1 MEHSKTI
8 IERLLDQAAVYR
20 KELVL
25 AAALTCIGGAGTA
38 GYFFYKEY
46 VAKQAHKSYA
56 SALQLQQARVLK
68 ENETPGVFEVTFTN
82 GLEKWQAV
90 EKAFAHVYAEYN
102 HVGIGVMAGAAQVQ
116 ALLRLG
122 RDEQART
129 LLADVL
135 ARITSPELRSLYTLT
150 YARLLIDSAQ
160 EVDQQKGVSL
170 LAQLAAT
177 KDSAVHDSALYYL
190 GLHYW
195 LMRDTTSAANYWKQL
210 VMQYEGYERKNS
222 PWVDKA
228 KEKLALLDAAE

>member
-8 IERLLDQAAVYR
+8 IERLVDQAVVYR

-38 GYFFYKEY
+38 GYFFYKDY
-46 VAKQAHKSYA
+46 VAKQAHKAYA
-56 SALQLQQARVLK
+56 GALQLQQARILK
-68 ENETPGVFEVTFTN
+68 DNESPGLFEVSFAS
-82 GLEKWQAV
+82 GVEKWKAV
-90 EKAFAHVYAEYN
+90 EKAFGDVYAEYN

-122 RDEQART
+122 RYDEARNV
-129 LLADVL
+129 LADVI
-135 ARITSPELRSLYTLT
+135 ARITSPELRALYTLT
-150 YARLLIDSAQ
+150 YARLLIDSGL
-160 EVDQQKGVSL
+160 EIEQQKGVSL
-170 LAQLAAT
+170 LSQLAST

-210 VMQYEGYERKNS
+210 VMQYENYERKSS

-228 KEKLALLDAAE
+228 KEKLALLDVAE

>member
-8 IERLLDQAAVYR
+8 IERLIDQAAVYR

-46 VAKQAHKSYA
+46 VAKQAHKAYA

-68 ENETPGVFEVTFTN
+68 QNETPGVFEVSFAS

-90 EKAFAHVYAEYN
+90 EKAFASVYATYN

-122 RDEQART
+122 HYDKART
-129 LLADVL
+129 VLADVL

-150 YARLLIDSAQ
+150 YARLLIDSAE
-160 EVDQQKGVSL
+160 EVDQQKGISL

-195 LMRDTTSAANYWKQL
+195 LVRDTTSAANYWKQL
-210 VMQYEGYERKNS
+210 VMQYEGYDRKNS

-228 KEKLALLDAAE
+228 KEKLALLDVAE